1 MIHYYKPIPR
11 LLASASRVT
20 RPRPDSQDGGRAMQ
34 THAKRN
40 GTVI

>member
-1 MIHYYKPIPR
+1 MIHYYKPIPW
-11 LLASASRVT
+11 LLASLVT
-20 RPRPDSQDGGRAMQ
+20 RPRPDSQDGGRLMQ